1 MFTITGV
8 TLIKTV
14 QLTIVLFIIAIK
26 EFKLNI
32 TFFNNKA
39 LVNTTKQ
46 TNMRNKSLLTSMLLF
61 SGFSLMNAQT
71 QPAKTKQ
78 LPSVAIGA
86 GILSFNGD
94 VGNGVNLSS
103 FSRIRGGYNL
113 TVEQR
118 IGKYFGVSLNGLYG
132 KLSDSDRGTGPASN
146 LNFES
151 TIMQGDLNVVLH
163 FDNDLILSRNSVFA
177 PYIFG
182 GIGYLKFD
190 PHGDLKDKN
199 NVAYNYWTDGTIRNL
214 PQTDPGAASATII
227 QRDYTYETK
236 LTDSTTNYKRSTLA
250 VPIGIGFNLKVL
262 RNLSVN
268 VGATYYITFSDWIDN
283 YKAGKNDKYL
293 YANVSIQY
301 TFGKDA
307 DDSNPIYNSVDFS
320 ALDKM
325 DTDGDGVNDGDD
337 RCPGTPKGV
346 KVNSHGCPDD
356 NDEDGVP
363 DYRDKELMT
372 KRGALVDENGV
383 TITDQ
388 MLADKQAKFDSL
400 ATERSELFNENPS
413 LSYLKDVEAKSTEA
427 RKNNTAPTTT
437 IPYALRSADTN
448 KDGFITTEEITA
460 AIDQFF
466 EGDSDFTVEKLND
479 LIDFFFE
486 Q

>member
-1 MFTITGV
+1 M
-8 TLIKTV
+8 K
-14 QLTIVLFIIAIK
+14 
-26 EFKLNI
+26 
-32 TFFNNKA
+32 
-39 LVNTTKQ
+39 
-46 TNMRNKSLLTSMLLF
+46 NKSLLTSVLLF
-61 SGFSLMNAQT
+61 SGLSIINAQE
-71 QPAKTKQ
+71 QPKKAKQ
-78 LPSVAIGA
+78 LPSIAIGA

-113 TVEQR
+113 TIEER

-132 KLSDSDRGTGPASN
+132 KLSDSDRGTKSN
-146 LNFES
+146 LNFQS
-151 TIMQGDLNVVLH
+151 TIMQGDLNLVIHL
-163 FDNDLILSRNSVFA
+163 DNDLIFSRTSVFA

-199 NVAYNYWTDGTIRNL
+199 GVNYNYWADGTIRNL
-214 PQTDPGAASATII
+214 SETDPLAASATLI

-236 LTDSTTNYKRSTLA
+236 LTDSTTNYSRGALS
-250 VPIGIGFNLKVL
+250 VPVGIGFNLKVI

-268 VGATYYITFSDWIDN
+268 VGATYYLTFTDWIDN
-283 YKAGKNDKYL
+283 FKAGKNDKYL

-301 TFGKDA
+301 NFGKDA

-320 ALDKM
+320 ALDKL

-346 KVNSHGCPDD
+346 KTNSHGCPDD

-363 DYRDKELMT
+363 DYKDKELMT
-372 KRGALVDENGV
+372 KHNALVDENGV
-383 TITDQ
+383 TITDK
-388 MLADKQAKFDSL
+388 MIADEQAKFDSL

-413 LSYLKDVEAKSTEA
+413 LSYLKEVEAKSTEA
-427 RKNNTAPTTT
+427 RKNNTGNTNA
-437 IPYALRSADTN
+437 IPLALRSADKN
-448 KDGFITTEEITA
+448 KDGFITTDEISA
-460 AIDQFF
+460 AIDAFF

>member
-1 MFTITGV
+1 MT
-8 TLIKTV
+8 
-14 QLTIVLFIIAIK
+14 
-26 EFKLNI
+26 
-32 TFFNNKA
+32 
-39 LVNTTKQ
+39 
-46 TNMRNKSLLTSMLLF
+46 
-61 SGFSLMNAQT
+61 AQT
-71 QPAKTKQ
+71 QAEKTKQ

-94 VGNGVNLSS
+94 VGHGVNLSS

-113 TVEQR
+113 TAEER

-132 KLSDSDRGTGPASN
+132 KLSDSDRGAGSTNN

-151 TIMQGDLNVVLH
+151 KIIQGDLNLVLH
-163 FDNDLILSRNSVFA
+163 FDNDLILSRTSIFA

-190 PHGDLKDKN
+190 SYGDLKDKN
-199 NVAYNYWTDGTIRNL
+199 GVAYNYWSDGTIRSL
-214 PQTDPGAASATII
+214 PQTDPGAAGATLI

-236 LTDSTTNYKRSTLA
+236 LIDSTTNYKRSTLSIP
-250 VPIGIGFNLKVL
+250 VGIGFNLKVL
-262 RNLSVN
+262 SNLSVN
-268 VGATYYITFSDWIDN
+268 VGATYYFTFTDWIDN
-283 YKAGKNDKYL
+283 VKAGKNDKYL
-293 YANVSIQY
+293 FANVSIQY

-307 DDSNPIYNSVDFS
+307 DDSNPIYNTVDFS
-320 ALDKM
+320 ALDKL
-325 DTDGDGVNDGDD
+325 DSDGDGVSDEDD

-372 KRGALVDENGV
+372 KKGAMVDENGV
-383 TITDQ
+383 TITDK
-388 MLADKQAKFDSL
+388 MISEKQSQYDSL
-400 ATERSELFNENPS
+400 ATERSEIFNENPS

-427 RKNNTAPTTT
+427 RKNSTNAAATT
-437 IPYALRSADTN
+437 IPYALRSADKN
-448 KDGFITTEEITA
+448 KDGFITTDEITA

-466 EGDSDFTVEKLND
+466 EGDSDFTVEKLNA